1 MSAVP
6 NEAAKVTGWMRKLG
20 QRHSH
25 KLPGQV
31 GHAGNHANTAVHRSL
46 QNNNSSRLVKISG
59 LKTEWSTAPVGAYS
73 NERWRPAGPL
83 ECTQSG
89 AQPPYCLL
97 IVSPQE
103 TG

>member
-6 NEAAKVTGWMRKLG
+6 NEAAKVIGWMRKLG

-46 QNNNSSRLVKISG
+46 QNNNSSRLFKISG
-59 LKTEWSTAPVGAYS
+59 LKTEWSTAPV
-73 NERWRPAGPL
+73 
-83 ECTQSG
+83 
-89 AQPPYCLL
+89 LL
-97 IVSPQE
+97 ADCVT
-103 TG
+103 TGNWLKNGVHCGL